1 MPMSLHAKLGCLLIA
16 VAFVIALWGSRNYPL
31 RREDPNSHTPSEDFV
46 RVATQILAWGLTIFA
61 FMVLLP

>member
-1 MPMSLHAKLGCLLIA
+1 MSLHAKVGCLLIA

-31 RREDPNSHTPSEDFV
+31 RREDPNPHTPKENFV

-61 FMVLLP
+61 FVVLLP